1 MSLDPILNFAKGE
14 VSIGYDD
21 TATSIVLSSGDGA
34 NFPSSF
40 SYNVVWWNFTD
51 FPDPSDDPNV
61 EIVRVT
67 ARTSDTLTV
76 TRAQEGTAAT
86 TKNTGGKTYKMILA
100 FTKKTYDEIAPLAS
114 PVFTISSG
122 NNFIIGTDKFVVRGS
137 DGKIGIGTAD
147 PTVTNKD
154 TVNPTVVISGNGV
167 AGSFQIIRHTSVGGG
182 GALQNLS
189 STRGADTDSHTIL
202 QSGDGMGT
210 FSFKGS
216 DGVQYI
222 TGANIVASVDGTP
235 GVDDMPTRLVI
246 FTTPQGGSTA
256 LERMRI
262 TNSGDVGIDTIVPL
276 ARLHVSQLSA
286 IGAKPVL
293 ALDQLDIS
301 EEMIEFNTTIGVG
314 NAIEAIAS
322 KVLTTTHFIKITIPG
337 GLTRYI
343 PCGTIA

>member
-235 GVDDMPTRLVI
+235 GVDDMPTRLV
-246 FTTPQGGSTA
+246 
-256 LERMRI
+256 
-262 TNSGDVGIDTIVPL
+262 VPL
-276 ARLHVSQLSA
+276 ERLHVSQLSA
-286 IGAKPVL
+286 IDAKPVL